1 MEKLEQVELKLLE
14 RFLNQNINMA
24 KFDKNGFITELE
36 DNEIFVFGSNVN
48 GFHSGGAAKIACDK
62 FGAEWGHSEGRT
74 GKCWA
79 IATLNTRMEKVSLEY
94 IKWQLEDLVK
104 WANRLEEDIFYL
116 TPIGQG
122 IAGFT
127 KEEIESI
134 MPELPKNIIK
144 INWK

>member
-1 MEKLEQVELKLLE
+1 
-14 RFLNQNINMA
+14 MA
-24 KFDKNGFITELE
+24 KFDKHGFITELD
-36 DNEIFVFGSNVN
+36 DNEVFVFGSNMN

-62 FGAEWGHSEGRT
+62 FGAVWGKSEGLS
-74 GKCWA
+74 GKTWA
-79 IATLNTRMEKVSLEY
+79 IATLNTRMEKVSLDY

-104 WANRLEEDIFYL
+104 WAERYEDKEFLL

-122 IAGFT
+122 IAGFS

-134 MPELPKNIIK
+134 LPKLPKNIIK

>member
-1 MEKLEQVELKLLE
+1 MEKSEQAKLRLSE
-14 RFLNQNINMA
+14 KFLNQNTNMA

-36 DNEIFVFGSNVN
+36 DNEVFVFGSNMN
-48 GFHSGGAAKIACDK
+48 GNHAGGAAKIACDK
-62 FGAEWGHSEGRT
+62 FGAELGHSEGRT

-79 IATLNTRMEKVSLEY
+79 IATLNKEMEKVNLEY
-94 IKWQLEDLVK
+94 IKYQLEDLVK
-104 WANRLEEDIFYL
+104 WANRFEEDIFYL

-127 KEEIESI
+127 REEIESI